1 MDGITFLDAS
11 VIYSLLFSP
20 IITIVL
26 LFFWASAN
34 IKTAA
39 GFQLLGIFI
48 LFTLGL
54 LLVINSPYIL
64 LIEAIAILLL
74 IVWIY
79 AYRNFFIKGQLPF
92 ILTIFVLQIVYY
104 SLFLLL
110 LGIQYTLVISLACII
125 PILSMYL
132 LFPWTFGNKKAS
144 QGRIFLMIAFIA
156 QVIITVL
163 IIMVSLGVMAY
174 L

>member
-1 MDGITFLDAS
+1 MDGITILDAS
-11 VIYSLLFSP
+11 VVYSLLFLP
-20 IITIVL
+20 ILTIVL

-34 IKTAA
+34 FKKAA
-39 GFQLLGIFI
+39 IFQLLGIVI

-54 LLVINSPYIL
+54 LAINSPYIMI
-64 LIEAIAILLL
+64 IEAVAILLL

-79 AYRNFFIKGQLPF
+79 TYRNFFLKGQLFF

-104 SLFLLL
+104 NLFLLL

-132 LFPWTFGNKKAS
+132 LYPWTFGHKKS
-144 QGRIFLMIAFIA
+144 GKGRIYLMIAFVV
-156 QVIITVL
+156 QGIITVL
-163 IIMVSLGVMAY
+163 ILLVSLGTMAY

>member
-1 MDGITFLDAS
+1 MDDITFLDAS
-11 VIYSLLFSP
+11 VIYSLLFLP
-20 IITIVL
+20 IITIIL

-39 GFQLLGIFI
+39 GVQLLGIVI
-48 LFTLGL
+48 LFILGL
-54 LLVINSPYIL
+54 LAINSPYIV

-79 AYRNFFIKGQLPF
+79 AHRNNFLKGQVSF
-92 ILTIFVLQIVYY
+92 ILTIFALQIVYY
-104 SLFLLL
+104 NLFLLL

-125 PILSMYL
+125 PILSIYL
-132 LFPWTFGNKKAS
+132 LYPWTFGNKKTS

>member
-11 VIYSLLFSP
+11 VVYSLLFLP
-20 IITIVL
+20 IVSIIL

-39 GFQLLGIFI
+39 GFQLLGIII
-48 LFTLGL
+48 LFILGL
-54 LLVINSPYIL
+54 LAINSPYIL

-74 IVWIY
+74 IIWIY

-104 SLFLLL
+104 NLFLLL
-110 LGIQYTLVISLACII
+110 LGIQYTLAFSLACII

-132 LFPWTFGNKKAS
+132 LYPWTFGNKKTPKGQVFAV
-144 QGRIFLMIAFIA
+144 IAFIV